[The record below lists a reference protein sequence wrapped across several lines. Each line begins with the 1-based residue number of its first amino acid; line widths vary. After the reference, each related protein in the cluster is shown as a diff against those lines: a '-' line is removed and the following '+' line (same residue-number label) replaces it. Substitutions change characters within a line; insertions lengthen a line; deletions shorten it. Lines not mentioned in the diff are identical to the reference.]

1 MLDQDSEDTDSSL
14 HLEKEQ
20 PLWHW
25 YAIWLLQT
33 SVSTVGS

>member
-1 MLDQDSEDTDSSL
+1 MDSIL

-20 PLWHW
+20 LLGHW
-25 YAIWLLQT
+25 YAIQLLQT